1 VEEVSKAIES
11 NLVPFEYQAAYTF
24 NIKRYEFCSIIVE
37 FLEEYFDTTREEI
50 IEDNNIDLVNLTQT
64 FVDGINEDVAICLNL
79 GIVKGRGNGI
89 FDGESEITR
98 EEAAVM
104 LANLAKYLGLNTV
117 ADEAKLNDKKEV
129 SEWAVDAVNFVLD
142 NKFMQGVG
150 NDIFSPK
157 SNITREQTY
166 IIICRILNNNMV
178 LQ

>member
-1 VEEVSKAIES
+1 MEEVSKAIES

-89 FDGESEITR
+89 LTEKVKLR
-98 EEAAVM
+98 E
-104 LANLAKYLGLNTV
+104 
-117 ADEAKLNDKKEV
+117 KKQ
-129 SEWAVDAVNFVLD
+129 L
-142 NKFMQGVG
+142 
-150 NDIFSPK
+150 
-157 SNITREQTY
+157 
-166 IIICRILNNNMV
+166 
-178 LQ
+178 